1 MNEYFNTIFVRTG
14 SYTKEY
20 FNTIFLNMNA
30 LLRIRLFEGFF
41 TWAYMWDCA
50 LVRTALVRTALVRK
64 ALVRKGFVL
73 WCAKDC
79 ALVRKALVRKA
90 LVRKGFYIRE
100 YFKAIFL

>member
-1 MNEYFNTIFVRTG
+1 
-14 SYTKEY
+14 
-20 FNTIFLNMNA
+20 MNA

-50 LVRTALVRTALVRK
+50 LVRTSLVRK